1 MVGDKQWWFLAASV
15 HASLHNVVGLGC
27 IYGHS
32 GRYQVHIIS
41 VGNFELNATHI
52 LLGSN
57 I

>member
-1 MVGDKQWWFLAASV
+1 MRQAMVVFSSSV

-41 VGNFELNATHI
+41 VGNFELNETHI